1 MVSGTSGDVIQP
13 PPGWTGAPADS
24 ASRHGEEEVRA
35 RGWRCRRSACAVQA
49 GYDHAGIL
57 RRLAGS
63 AHLFVAGAAPCA
75 RGRPPTRWSPRAGR
89 RAHRAPSSRLH
100 PRALATARA
109 YQRLARPMPVA
120 AAAARSAIVGYRR
133 VRHVVVV
140 RGLRVVSGS
149 MITVSGT
156 GSVGARSVG
165 RAKADRPTELRA
177 SDLTCSNSEWE

>member
-140 RGLRVVSGS
+140 RGLMPMTNGRYSFCYQIPPFVIKFRTLCTPTCTLCVLHVLHVV
-149 MITVSGT
+149 
-156 GSVGARSVG
+156 
-165 RAKADRPTELRA
+165 LR
-177 SDLTCSNSEWE
+177 T